1 MLRPLYK
8 PRPVP
13 NRYVAVFAAVAASQF
28 LDLATFIPAVA
39 RVGIG
44 AESNPFARTL
54 YLSAGPLGPAALKA
68 AAIAIML
75 RTRSRRPAVPGLRRA
90 VGGARDRHRPLRG
103 RLEPAVRGAPLI
115 PGTARPSVSRPAWHR
130 RTGS

>member
-1 MLRPLYK
+1 MLSVDRTRADAQEPSVLRPLYK

-13 NRYVAVFAAVAASQF
+13 NRYVAVFAAVAVAQF

-68 AAIAIML
+68 AAIAMML
-75 RTRSRRPAVPGLRRA
+75 LALARVVRRFPAYIVPSTALVIGIGL
-90 VGGARDRHRPLRG
+90 VGAASNLLFGVLR
-103 RLEPAVRGAPLI
+103 
-115 PGTARPSVSRPAWHR
+115 
-130 RTGS
+130 